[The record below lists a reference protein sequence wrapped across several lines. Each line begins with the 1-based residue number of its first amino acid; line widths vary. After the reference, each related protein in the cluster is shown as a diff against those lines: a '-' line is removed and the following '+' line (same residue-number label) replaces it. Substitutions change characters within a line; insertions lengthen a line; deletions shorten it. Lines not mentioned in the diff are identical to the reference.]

1 MRIGSRLRTR
11 PLALTRLLL
20 IPLLLT
26 FATAAAQPRVVVSLH
41 PLYDLMRQ
49 LAADDAEVVRM
60 LPPGASDHGYDPT
73 PRDVM
78 RVVDADLIVLNGG
91 LDLWLL
97 DLAEASGSAAP
108 VVELI
113 ALPSV
118 LAALRA
124 DFADLVPE
132 DASGVLP
139 GFNVHVWLDP
149 LLMAAAVPDLAEAL
163 AAVDPASAAGYRARA
178 EDLVA
183 SLLAL
188 HDELSETLAPVAGA
202 PLVPFHHAWPYFA
215 ARYGLRLIVEIEPY
229 PGREP
234 SPAYLREA
242 LRLVRDSGAKTIFSE
257 VQLNRRP
264 AEVLAAEAGVAL
276 FELDPLGGFP
286 GRESYQEMMRW
297 NAAVLLEGLQ

>member
-1 MRIGSRLRTR
+1 MRTRSRLWPR
-11 PLALTRLLL
+11 PLALAALLV
-20 IPLLLT
+20 PLLLLS
-26 FATAAAQPRVVVSLH
+26 TASAQPRVVVSLH
-41 PLYDLMRQ
+41 PLYDLLRQ
-49 LAADDAEVVRM
+49 LAGDDAVVLRM

-78 RVVDADLIVLNGG
+78 RVADADLIVLNGG
-91 LDLWLL
+91 LDLWLR

-108 VVELI
+108 LLELI
-113 ALPSV
+113 ALPGV
-118 LAALRA
+118 LAALQA
-124 DFADLVPE
+124 DFPDLVPAE
-132 DASGVLP
+132 AGGVLP
-139 GFNVHVWLDP
+139 GFNVHLWLDP
-149 LLMAAAVPDLAEAL
+149 LLMAAAVPELAEAL
-163 AAVDPASAAGYRARA
+163 AAVDPASAAAYRSRA
-178 EDLVA
+178 DELVA

-188 HDELSETLAPVAGA
+188 HEELAETLAPVAGA

-242 LRLVRDSGAKTIFSE
+242 LRQVRDSGATAIFSE

-276 FELDPLGGFP
+276 HELDPLGGFP
-286 GRESYQEMMRW
+286 GRESYQELMRW
-297 NAAVLLEGLQ
+297 NAAVLLEGLR